1 MGTSST
7 MKMFVV
13 LALAAAAVAEPEA
26 AADAQYVS
34 AYGNYGAY
42 GAYGAYPYTHNLPLT
57 TYNHAAAPLTSY
69 AASPLNTYAASPL
82 NTYAASPLTTY
93 AASPLVRSFTHGLYN
108 RHIIAKR
115 EAEAEADPA
124 LIYGSYAAAPYA
136 RYGHFSHVA
145 APFVRTVAAPVVRTV
160 AAPVV
165 RTVAAPFVRTVAAPA
180 VRTVAAPA
188 VRTVAAP
195 LTAYNYNHVVSP
207 VVRALASHTVT
218 SYNSPTH
225 YTAVSNG
232 VYGPSYVAK
241 NGAVQH
247 VVKREADAEA
257 EADPAFVYNTVPT
270 YATSNVVA
278 PLASTYAVASPL
290 TTTYNHVATPL
301 TTYSHVAAPLTT
313 TYNHVVAPLTTT
325 YNNVVASPSPVT
337 YAHVA
342 SNGAHAVA
350 ATPMGWTH
358 SANVGICTN
367 FSGQQVAC

>member
-1 MGTSST
+1 MGQSSLESLKTTSSA

-13 LALAAAAVAEPEA
+13 LALAAAAVAEPEVA
-26 AADAQYVS
+26 TDAQYVS
-34 AYGNYGAY
+34 AYGNYGAF
-42 GAYGAYPYTHNLPLT
+42 GAYGAYPYAHNLPLT
-57 TYNHAAAPLTSY
+57 TYNHAAAPLT
-69 AASPLNTYAASPL
+69 
-82 NTYAASPLTTY
+82 TYAASPLTTY
-93 AASPLVRSFTHGLYN
+93 AASPLVRSFTHGLHN

-145 APFVRTVAAPVVRTV
+145 APFVRTVAAP
-160 AAPVV
+160 
-165 RTVAAPFVRTVAAPA
+165 
-180 VRTVAAPA
+180 A

-195 LTAYNYNHVVSP
+195 LTAYNYNHVVAP

-218 SYNSPTH
+218 CYNSPTH

-241 NGAVQH
+241 NSPVQH
-247 VVKREADAEA
+247 VVKREADA

-290 TTTYNHVATPL
+290 TTYNHVATPL
-301 TTYSHVAAPLTT
+301 TTYNHVAAPVAT
-313 TYNHVVAPLTTT
+313 TYNHVAAH
-325 YNNVVASPSPVT
+325 VVASPVT

-367 FSGQQVAC
+367 VSGQQVAC

>member
-1 MGTSST
+1 M
-7 MKMFVV
+7 
-13 LALAAAAVAEPEA
+13 AEPEA

-57 TYNHAAAPLTSY
+57 TYNHAAAPLT
-69 AASPLNTYAASPL
+69 
-82 NTYAASPLTTY
+82 TYAASPLTTY

-160 AAPVV
+160 AAP
-165 RTVAAPFVRTVAAPA
+165 
-180 VRTVAAPA
+180 
-188 VRTVAAP
+188 
-195 LTAYNYNHVVSP
+195 LTTYNYNHVVSP

-247 VVKREADAEA
+247 IVKREADA

-278 PLASTYAVASPL
+278 PLTSTYAVASPL
-290 TTTYNHVATPL
+290 TTTYNHIATPL

-313 TYNHVVAPLTTT
+313 TYNHVAAPLTTT
-325 YNNVVASPSPVT
+325 YNNLAAHVVASPVT
-337 YAHVA
+337 YAHIA

-358 SANVGICTN
+358 SANVGVCTN
-367 FSGQQVAC
+367 VSGQQVAC

>member
-1 MGTSST
+1 MGQSSLESLKATSST

-13 LALAAAAVAEPEA
+13 LALAAAAMAEPEA

-34 AYGNYGAY
+34 AYGNYGAF

-57 TYNHAAAPLTSY
+57 TYNHAAAPLTS
-69 AASPLNTYAASPL
+69 
-82 NTYAASPLTTY
+82 YAASPLTTY

-136 RYGHFSHVA
+136 RYGHFGHVA

-165 RTVAAPFVRTVAAPA
+165 RTVAAP
-180 VRTVAAPA
+180 
-188 VRTVAAP
+188 
-195 LTAYNYNHVVSP
+195 LTAYNFNHVVSP

-247 VVKREADAEA
+247 IVKREADA

-270 YATSNVVA
+270 YA
-278 PLASTYAVASPL
+278 
-290 TTTYNHVATPL
+290 
-301 TTYSHVAAPLTT
+301 
-313 TYNHVVAPLTTT
+313 
-325 YNNVVASPSPVT
+325 
-337 YAHVA
+337 
-342 SNGAHAVA
+342 
-350 ATPMGWTH
+350 
-358 SANVGICTN
+358 
-367 FSGQQVAC
+367 

>member
-1 MGTSST
+1 MGQSSLESLKTISST

-57 TYNHAAAPLTSY
+57 TYNHAAAPLT
-69 AASPLNTYAASPL
+69 TYA
-82 NTYAASPLTTY
+82 TSPLTTY

-115 EAEAEADPA
+115 DAEAEADPA

-145 APFVRTVAAPVVRTV
+145 APFVRTVAAP
-160 AAPVV
+160 
-165 RTVAAPFVRTVAAPA
+165 F

-247 VVKREADAEA
+247 VVKREANA
-257 EADPAFVYNTVPT
+257 EADP
-270 YATSNVVA
+270 
-278 PLASTYAVASPL
+278 
-290 TTTYNHVATPL
+290 
-301 TTYSHVAAPLTT
+301 
-313 TYNHVVAPLTTT
+313 
-325 YNNVVASPSPVT
+325 
-337 YAHVA
+337 
-342 SNGAHAVA
+342 
-350 ATPMGWTH
+350 
-358 SANVGICTN
+358 
-367 FSGQQVAC
+367 

>member
-1 MGTSST
+1 MGQSSLESLETTSST

-13 LALAAAAVAEPEA
+13 LALAAAAMAEPEA

-57 TYNHAAAPLTSY
+57 TYNHAAAPLT
-69 AASPLNTYAASPL
+69 
-82 NTYAASPLTTY
+82 TYAASPLTTY
-93 AASPLVRSFTHGLYN
+93 AASPLVRSFTHGPYN

-145 APFVRTVAAPVVRTV
+145 APSVRTI
-160 AAPVV
+160 
-165 RTVAAPFVRTVAAPA
+165 
-180 VRTVAAPA
+180 
-188 VRTVAAP
+188 AAP
-195 LTAYNYNHVVSP
+195 LTTYNYNHVVSP

-247 VVKREADAEA
+247 IVKREAEA

-313 TYNHVVAPLTTT
+313 TYNHVATPLTTT
-325 YNNVVASPSPVT
+325 YN
-337 YAHVA
+337 HVA
-342 SNGAHAVA
+342 A
-350 ATPMGWTH
+350 
-358 SANVGICTN
+358 
-367 FSGQQVAC
+367 

>member
-1 MGTSST
+1 MGQSSLESLKTTSCT

-13 LALAAAAVAEPEA
+13 LALATAAVAEPEA

-42 GAYGAYPYTHNLPLT
+42 GAYGAHPYTHNLPLN
-57 TYNHAAAPLTSY
+57 TYNHAAAPLTTY
-69 AASPLNTYAASPL
+69 NAAPLIS
-82 NTYAASPLTTY
+82 
-93 AASPLVRSFTHGLYN
+93 SFINGLYN

-115 EAEAEADPA
+115 DAEAEADPA

-160 AAPVV
+160 AAPL
-165 RTVAAPFVRTVAAPA
+165 
-180 VRTVAAPA
+180 

-218 SYNSPTH
+218 SYNSPTP

-257 EADPAFVYNTVPT
+257 DPAFVYNTVPT

-278 PLASTYAVASPL
+278 PLASTYAVATPL
-290 TTTYNHVATPL
+290 TTTYNHVASPL
-301 TTYSHVAAPLTT
+301 STYSHVAAP
-313 TYNHVVAPLTTT
+313 
-325 YNNVVASPSPVT
+325 
-337 YAHVA
+337 
-342 SNGAHAVA
+342 
-350 ATPMGWTH
+350 
-358 SANVGICTN
+358 
-367 FSGQQVAC
+367 

>member
-1 MGTSST
+1 MGQSSLESLKTTSST

-26 AADAQYVS
+26 ATDAQYVS
-34 AYGNYGAY
+34 AYGNYGAF
-42 GAYGAYPYTHNLPLT
+42 GAYGAYPYAHNLPLT
-57 TYNHAAAPLTSY
+57 TYNHAAAPLT
-69 AASPLNTYAASPL
+69 
-82 NTYAASPLTTY
+82 TYAASPLTTY
-93 AASPLVRSFTHGLYN
+93 AASPLVRSFTHGLHN

-145 APFVRTVAAPVVRTV
+145 APFVRTVAAP
-160 AAPVV
+160 
-165 RTVAAPFVRTVAAPA
+165 
-180 VRTVAAPA
+180 A

-225 YTAVSNG
+225 FTAVSNG

-247 VVKREADAEA
+247 VVKREADA

-290 TTTYNHVATPL
+290 TTYNHVA
-301 TTYSHVAAPLTT
+301 APM
-313 TYNHVVAPLTTT
+313 TTT
-325 YNNVVASPSPVT
+325 YNNVVASPVT
-337 YAHVA
+337 YAYVA

-358 SANVGICTN
+358 SANVGVCTN
-367 FSGQQVAC
+367 VSGQQVAC

>member
-13 LALAAAAVAEPEA
+13 LALAAAAMAEPEA

-57 TYNHAAAPLTSY
+57 TYNHATAPLT
-69 AASPLNTYAASPL
+69 TYAAP
-82 NTYAASPLTTY
+82 PLTTY

-160 AAPVV
+160 AAP
-165 RTVAAPFVRTVAAPA
+165 A
-180 VRTVAAPA
+180 VRTI
-188 VRTVAAP
+188 AAP
-195 LTAYNYNHVVSP
+195 LTTYNYNHAVSP

-241 NGAVQH
+241 NGPVQH
-247 VVKREADAEA
+247 VVKREA

-270 YATSNVVA
+270 YATSSVVA

-290 TTTYNHVATPL
+290 TTTYNHVA
-301 TTYSHVAAPLTT
+301 APPTT

-325 YNNVVASPSPVT
+325 YNHVAAHVVGSPVT

-367 FSGQQVAC
+367 VSGQQVAC

>member
-1 MGTSST
+1 MGTSCT

-57 TYNHAAAPLTSY
+57 TYNHAAAPLT
-69 AASPLNTYAASPL
+69 
-82 NTYAASPLTTY
+82 TYAASPLTTY

-115 EAEAEADPA
+115 DAEAEADPA
-124 LIYGSYAAAPYA
+124 HIYGSYAAAPYA

-160 AAPVV
+160 AAP
-165 RTVAAPFVRTVAAPA
+165 
-180 VRTVAAPA
+180 A

-195 LTAYNYNHVVSP
+195 LTTYNYNHVVSP

-241 NGAVQH
+241 NGPVQH
-247 VVKREADAEA
+247 IVKREA
-257 EADPAFVYNTVPT
+257 EADPAVVYNTVPT

-278 PLASTYAVASPL
+278 PLASTYHVAS
-290 TTTYNHVATPL
+290 PL

-313 TYNHVVAPLTTT
+313 TYNHVAAPLTTT
-325 YNNVVASPSPVT
+325 YNHVAAHVVASPVT
-337 YAHVA
+337 YARVA

-367 FSGQQVAC
+367 VSGQQVAC

>member
-1 MGTSST
+1 MG
-7 MKMFVV
+7 
-13 LALAAAAVAEPEA
+13 
-26 AADAQYVS
+26 
-34 AYGNYGAY
+34 
-42 GAYGAYPYTHNLPLT
+42 
-57 TYNHAAAPLTSY
+57 
-69 AASPLNTYAASPL
+69 
-82 NTYAASPLTTY
+82 TTY
-93 AASPLVRSFTHGLYN
+93 ATSPLVRSFTHGLYN
-108 RHIIAKR
+108 RHIIAER
-115 EAEAEADPA
+115 EADPA

-160 AAPVV
+160 AAP
-165 RTVAAPFVRTVAAPA
+165 
-180 VRTVAAPA
+180 
-188 VRTVAAP
+188 

-207 VVRALASHTVT
+207 VVSALASHTVT

-225 YTAVSNG
+225 FTAVSNG

-247 VVKREADAEA
+247 VVKREA

-301 TTYSHVAAPLTT
+301 TTYSHIAAPLTTTYNHVAAPLTT

-325 YNNVVASPSPVT
+325 YNHVAAHVVASPVT

-367 FSGQQVAC
+367 VSGQQVAC

>member
-1 MGTSST
+1 MGQSSLESLKTTSCT

-26 AADAQYVS
+26 AADAYAQEKLPPQPFAYQYGVADAQYVS

-42 GAYGAYPYTHNLPLT
+42 GAYGAYPYN
-57 TYNHAAAPLTSY
+57 
-69 AASPLNTYAASPL
+69 
-82 NTYAASPLTTY
+82 
-93 AASPLVRSFTHGLYN
+93 
-108 RHIIAKR
+108 IAKR

-160 AAPVV
+160 AAP
-165 RTVAAPFVRTVAAPA
+165 
-180 VRTVAAPA
+180 
-188 VRTVAAP
+188 
-195 LTAYNYNHVVSP
+195 LTTYNYNHVVSP
-207 VVRALASHTVT
+207 VARALASHTVT

-247 VVKREADAEA
+247 VVKREAEA

-301 TTYSHVAAPLTT
+301 TT

-325 YNNVVASPSPVT
+325 YNNVVASPVT

-367 FSGQQVAC
+367 VSGQQVAC

>member
-1 MGTSST
+1 MGQSSLESLKTISST

-42 GAYGAYPYTHNLPLT
+42 GAYGAYSYTHILPLT
-57 TYNHAAAPLTSY
+57 TYNHAAA
-69 AASPLNTYAASPL
+69 
-82 NTYAASPLTTY
+82 PLTTY

-108 RHIIAKR
+108 SHIIAKR
-115 EAEAEADPA
+115 DAEAEADPA

-160 AAPVV
+160 AAPV
-165 RTVAAPFVRTVAAPA
+165 
-180 VRTVAAPA
+180 
-188 VRTVAAP
+188 
-195 LTAYNYNHVVSP
+195 TAYNYNHVVSP
-207 VVRALASHTVT
+207 VVSALASHTVT

-247 VVKREADAEA
+247 IVKREA

-290 TTTYNHVATPL
+290 TTTYNHIASPL
-301 TTYSHVAAPLTT
+301 TTYSHVA
-313 TYNHVVAPLTTT
+313 
-325 YNNVVASPSPVT
+325 
-337 YAHVA
+337 
-342 SNGAHAVA
+342 
-350 ATPMGWTH
+350 
-358 SANVGICTN
+358 
-367 FSGQQVAC
+367 

>member
-1 MGTSST
+1 MGQSSLESLKTTSCT

-57 TYNHAAAPLTSY
+57 TYNHAAAPLTTY
-69 AASPLNTYAASPL
+69 ATSPLTTYA
-82 NTYAASPLTTY
+82 TSPLTTY
-93 AASPLVRSFTHGLYN
+93 AASPVVRSFTHGLYN

-115 EAEAEADPA
+115 DAEAEAEADPA
-124 LIYGSYAAAPYA
+124 HIYGSYAAAPYA

-160 AAPVV
+160 AAP
-165 RTVAAPFVRTVAAPA
+165 A
-180 VRTVAAPA
+180 VRTA
-188 VRTVAAP
+188 AAP

-232 VYGPSYVAK
+232 VYGPSY
-241 NGAVQH
+241 GAYGAYPYTPNLPLTTYNHAAAPLTSYAASPLVRSFTH
-247 VVKREADAEA
+247 GLYNRHIIAKREAEA
-257 EADPAFVYNTVPT
+257 EA
-270 YATSNVVA
+270 
-278 PLASTYAVASPL
+278 
-290 TTTYNHVATPL
+290 
-301 TTYSHVAAPLTT
+301 
-313 TYNHVVAPLTTT
+313 
-325 YNNVVASPSPVT
+325 
-337 YAHVA
+337 
-342 SNGAHAVA
+342 
-350 ATPMGWTH
+350 
-358 SANVGICTN
+358 
-367 FSGQQVAC
+367 

>member
-1 MGTSST
+1 MG
-7 MKMFVV
+7 KMFGV

-57 TYNHAAAPLTSY
+57 TYNHAAAPLT
-69 AASPLNTYAASPL
+69 
-82 NTYAASPLTTY
+82 TYAASPLTTHGT
-93 AASPLVRSFTHGLYN
+93 SPLVRSFTHGLYN

-115 EAEAEADPA
+115 EADPA

-136 RYGHFSHVA
+136 RYGHFSHVV
-145 APFVRTVAAPVVRTV
+145 APFVRTVAAPIVRTI
-160 AAPVV
+160 
-165 RTVAAPFVRTVAAPA
+165 
-180 VRTVAAPA
+180 
-188 VRTVAAP
+188 AAP
-195 LTAYNYNHVVSP
+195 LTTYNYNHVVSP

-241 NGAVQH
+241 NGPVQH
-247 VVKREADAEA
+247 VVKREA

-270 YATSNVVA
+270 YATSSVVA

-290 TTTYNHVATPL
+290 TTTYNHVAT
-301 TTYSHVAAPLTT
+301 H
-313 TYNHVVAPLTTT
+313 
-325 YNNVVASPSPVT
+325 VVASPVS

-367 FSGQQVAC
+367 VSGQQVAC

>member
-1 MGTSST
+1 MG
-7 MKMFVV
+7 
-13 LALAAAAVAEPEA
+13 
-26 AADAQYVS
+26 
-34 AYGNYGAY
+34 
-42 GAYGAYPYTHNLPLT
+42 
-57 TYNHAAAPLTSY
+57 
-69 AASPLNTYAASPL
+69 
-82 NTYAASPLTTY
+82 TTY
-93 AASPLVRSFTHGLYN
+93 ATSPLVRSFTHGLYN
-108 RHIIAKR
+108 RHIIAER
-115 EAEAEADPA
+115 EADPA

-160 AAPVV
+160 AAP
-165 RTVAAPFVRTVAAPA
+165 
-180 VRTVAAPA
+180 
-188 VRTVAAP
+188 

-207 VVRALASHTVT
+207 VVSALASHTVT

-225 YTAVSNG
+225 FTAVSNG

-247 VVKREADAEA
+247 VVKREA

-313 TYNHVVAPLTTT
+313 TYNHVATPLTTT
-325 YNNVVASPSPVT
+325 YNHVAAPLTATWDHFAAPLTTAYNNVAAHVVSSPVT

-358 SANVGICTN
+358 SANVGI
-367 FSGQQVAC
+367 

>member
-1 MGTSST
+1 

-42 GAYGAYPYTHNLPLT
+42 SAYPYTHNLPLT

-69 AASPLNTYAASPL
+69 AASPLT
-82 NTYAASPLTTY
+82 
-93 AASPLVRSFTHGLYN
+93 
-108 RHIIAKR
+108 
-115 EAEAEADPA
+115 
-124 LIYGSYAAAPYA
+124 
-136 RYGHFSHVA
+136 
-145 APFVRTVAAPVVRTV
+145 RTVA
-160 AAPVV
+160 
-165 RTVAAPFVRTVAAPA
+165 F
-180 VRTVAAPA
+180 PA

-195 LTAYNYNHVVSP
+195 LTAYNYNHVVAP
-207 VVRALASHTVT
+207 VVRALPSHTVT
-218 SYNSPTH
+218 IYNSPTH

-247 VVKREADAEA
+247 VVKREADA

-290 TTTYNHVATPL
+290 TTTYNHIASPL

-313 TYNHVVAPLTTT
+313 TYNHVASPLTT
-325 YNNVVASPSPVT
+325 YN
-337 YAHVA
+337 HVA
-342 SNGAHAVA
+342 A
-350 ATPMGWTH
+350 PL
-358 SANVGICTN
+358 
-367 FSGQQVAC
+367 

>member
-1 MGTSST
+1 MG
-7 MKMFVV
+7 KMFGV

-26 AADAQYVS
+26 TADAQYVS

-57 TYNHAAAPLTSY
+57 TYNHAAAPLT
-69 AASPLNTYAASPL
+69 TYAASPL
-82 NTYAASPLTTY
+82 TTYATSPLTTY

-115 EAEAEADPA
+115 DAEAEADPA

-160 AAPVV
+160 AAP
-165 RTVAAPFVRTVAAPA
+165 
-180 VRTVAAPA
+180 
-188 VRTVAAP
+188 

-207 VVRALASHTVT
+207 VVSALASHTVT

-225 YTAVSNG
+225 FTAVSNG

-247 VVKREADAEA
+247 VVKREA
-257 EADPAFVYNTVPT
+257 EADPAFV
-270 YATSNVVA
+270 
-278 PLASTYAVASPL
+278 
-290 TTTYNHVATPL
+290 
-301 TTYSHVAAPLTT
+301 
-313 TYNHVVAPLTTT
+313 
-325 YNNVVASPSPVT
+325 
-337 YAHVA
+337 
-342 SNGAHAVA
+342 
-350 ATPMGWTH
+350 
-358 SANVGICTN
+358 
-367 FSGQQVAC
+367 

>member
-1 MGTSST
+1 MGQSSLESLKTTSST

-57 TYNHAAAPLTSY
+57 TYNHAAAPLT
-69 AASPLNTYAASPL
+69 TYAASPL
-82 NTYAASPLTTY
+82 NTYAPSPLTTY
-93 AASPLVRSFTHGLYN
+93 ATSPLVRSFTHGLYN

-145 APFVRTVAAPVVRTV
+145 APFVRTVAAP
-160 AAPVV
+160 
-165 RTVAAPFVRTVAAPA
+165 
-180 VRTVAAPA
+180 
-188 VRTVAAP
+188 

-218 SYNSPTH
+218 SYNSPVVRALASHT
-225 YTAVSNG
+225 

-247 VVKREADAEA
+247 IVKREADAEA
-257 EADPAFVYNTVPT
+257 EPAFVYNTVPT

-290 TTTYNHVATPL
+290 TTT
-301 TTYSHVAAPLTT
+301 SHVAAPLTT
-313 TYNHVVAPLTTT
+313 TYNHVAAPLTTT
-325 YNNVVASPSPVT
+325 YNHIASNVVASPVT

-367 FSGQQVAC
+367 VSGQQVAC